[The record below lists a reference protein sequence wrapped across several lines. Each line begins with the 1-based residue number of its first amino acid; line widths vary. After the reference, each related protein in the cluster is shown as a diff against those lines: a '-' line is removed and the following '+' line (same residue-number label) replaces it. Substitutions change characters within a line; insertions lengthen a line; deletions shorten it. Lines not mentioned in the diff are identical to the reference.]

1 MTDDSWSANR
11 WNEPSGAGSETTRG
25 VSRAAGVFSRG
36 ARASTDFRPAVSSVK
51 ERGFF
56 AWTTTFLPGAD
67 WGLAALAH
75 KSFVS

>member
-1 MTDDSWSANR
+1 MIADSWSANR

-25 VSRAAGVFSRG
+25 LSRAAGVFSRG

-51 ERGFF
+51 ERAFL
-56 AWTTTFLPGAD
+56 AWTTTFRPGAD
-67 WGLAALAH
+67 WGLEAFAQ